1 MQNLEVGRIA
11 MVALGAVVLLL
22 VFVFL
27 VRSCGGDSTATK
39 NQAYVDAVGKALAK
53 SDQAAKVVG
62 DLFQAPRPVKA
73 KAATQRV
80 QQALQLE
87 EQALA
92 EAKQIKPTKQ
102 AEPYHPSLL
111 QALQF
116 RITGLQ
122 CLAKGLPQAYK
133 EKPSTAGGKL
143 LVPCTQRLLASD
155 VVYADS
161 YAARL
166 NNALADAGVDARVP
180 TSVFLPPKL
189 QGTVTP
195 AGMGLV
201 LQRLKPGAVTGLHGM
216 SLDTVIVQTGGKSIT
231 LRPGGD
237 VNQVP
242 AATDL
247 VFVVSATNAGKF
259 QEFNVPVKITLGSGK
274 DAIRKSATIDQVAP
288 GQTATVEVT
297 GLTTDPTSLKF
308 GTDVKVTVSVGPV
321 PGEKNTSNNK
331 AVYTVAFLVPT

>member
-1 MQNLEVGRIA
+1 MHNLELGRLAMLAVG
-11 MVALGAVVLLL
+11 VLVLLL

-27 VRSCGGDSTATK
+27 VRSCGGDSTASK
-39 NQAYVDAVGKALAK
+39 NQAYVDSVKKALAK
-53 SDQAAKVVG
+53 SDQASRIVQ
-62 DLFQAPRPVKA
+62 DLFEAPKPVKA
-73 KAATQRV
+73 TAAV
-80 QQALQLE
+80 AKMEQALQLE
-87 EQALA
+87 EQSLSQARDI
-92 EAKQIKPTKQ
+92 EPTKQ

-116 RITGLQ
+116 RITGLE

-133 EKPSTAGGKL
+133 EKPAAAGGKL

-201 LQRLKPGAVTGLHGM
+201 LQRLKPGAVRGLHGM
-216 SLDTVIVQTGGKSIT
+216 SLETVIVQTGGKSIT

-242 AATDL
+242 ASTDL
-247 VFVVSATNAGKF
+247 VFVVSAKNGGNF
-259 QEFNVPVKITLGSGK
+259 QEFNVPVKITLGTGK
-274 DAIRKSATIDQVAP
+274 DAVSKTAQIDQVGP

-297 GLTTDPTSLKF
+297 GVTTDATSLKF
-308 GTDVKVTVSVGPV
+308 GSDVKLTVSVGPV
-321 PGEKNTSNNK
+321 PGEKNASNNK
-331 AVYTVAFLVPT
+331 AVYTIAFLVKT